1 MGVADL
7 MSPELSLLPGICS
20 DLSGSQAVKDLI
32 LDLPAVEDFL
42 QQKTA

>member
-1 MGVADL
+1 

-20 DLSGSQAVKDLI
+20 DLSGTQAVRELI
-32 LDLPAVEDFL
+32 LGLPAVESFL